1 MFILKAILGWFTGG
15 GLGGIAAEL
24 GDAYEARLKATTDRD
39 KLVADQRI
47 AQIQARAE
55 VQKAEAAGSPIN
67 AIMRAVIASSAAIF
81 LFKVLVWDKALGQWT
96 HGTTDALDPNLWNV
110 IMVVLGFYFL
120 YETVDRLRR

>member
-1 MFILKAILGWFTGG
+1 MLAALIRWFTGG
-15 GLGGIAAEL
+15 GLKGIVDEL
-24 GDAYEARLKATTDRD
+24 GDAYQARLQATTDQE

-55 VQKAEAAGSPIN
+55 VQKAEAGSPIN
-67 AIMRAVIASSAAIF
+67 AIMRAIIASSVAIF

-96 HGTTDALDPNLWNV
+96 GGSTDALDPNLWNV
-110 IMVVLGFYFL
+110 VMIVLGFYFL

>member
-1 MFILKAILGWFTGG
+1 MIAALIRWFTGG
-15 GLGGIAAEL
+15 GLKGIVGEL
-24 GDAYEARLKATTDRD
+24 GDAYQARLQATTDQD

-55 VQKAEAAGSPIN
+55 VQKAEAGSPIN
-67 AIMRAVIASSAAIF
+67 AIMRAIIASSVAIF

-96 HGTTDALDPNLWNV
+96 GGTTDALDPNLWNV
-110 IMVVLGFYFL
+110 CMVVLGFYFL